1 MTGQDHNNLSA
12 GEAEKAKQLDDEFI
26 PNDAHPLC
34 SNCLKDHI
42 QPMPLVNAKQ
52 GERFE
57 ITDFTGGA
65 TARIRLSSM
74 GLRIGDKIDVINN
87 LDKGQLVI
95 AVAHQRYVL
104 GRGLAKKILIE
115 PIRS

>member
-1 MTGQDHNNLSA
+1 MLQHKMDIYG
-12 GEAEKAKQLDDEFI
+12 I
-26 PNDAHPLC
+26 C

-52 GERFE
+52 GERFK
-57 ITDFTGGA
+57 IKDFTGGA
-65 TARIRLSSM
+65 TARMRLSSM

-115 PIRS
+115 PLGR

>member
-1 MTGQDHNNLSA
+1 MEIYG
-12 GEAEKAKQLDDEFI
+12 I
-26 PNDAHPLC
+26 C

-57 ITDFTGGA
+57 IKAFTGGA
-65 TARIRLSSM
+65 TAHMRLLSM

-115 PIRS
+115 PVRS

>member
-1 MTGQDHNNLSA
+1 M
-12 GEAEKAKQLDDEFI
+12 
-26 PNDAHPLC
+26 
-34 SNCLKDHI
+34 
-42 QPMPLVNAKQ
+42 
-52 GERFE
+52 
-57 ITDFTGGA
+57 
-65 TARIRLSSM
+65 RLLSM

-95 AVAHQRYVL
+95 AVAQQRYVL